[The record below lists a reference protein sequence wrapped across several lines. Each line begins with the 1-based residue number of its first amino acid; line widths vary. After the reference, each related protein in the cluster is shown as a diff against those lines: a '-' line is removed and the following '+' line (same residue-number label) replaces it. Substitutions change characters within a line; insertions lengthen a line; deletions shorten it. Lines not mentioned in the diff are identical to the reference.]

1 MKKIFYK
8 LFLSYFL
15 ILFFFSLFILI
26 SILGV
31 IRNRYIEELKS
42 HLDDII
48 FSLSDRTEYL
58 LINND
63 IKTLSSFIKE
73 FSNKRALKISIYDK
87 YGDLILD
94 SDIEGEIKIMENKK
108 PEIEIAFQGEKGF
121 SIRRSE
127 IYKDNMIFLAVPLY
141 ENDNIIGV
149 LRIGLK
155 AQRIDDFITNLYRR
169 IGLVILI
176 LILFSS
182 IISLILSRN
191 FTLPIRDL
199 TRAFKRISSGDTD
212 IRIFSERKD
221 ELGELTKNFNLMAVN
236 IKKSLNEIEKEKSII
251 DSLFKALPDLVLLL
265 DKRGEI
271 LYFNEKAKENFQSIE
286 KGKFYYEF
294 IKEPEFLYK
303 FEKALEKEEA
313 EGEISLDHK
322 IFYLKIK
329 KIPET
334 ENFVIVLTDI
344 TEMKKLEEVKRDFT
358 LNLSHELKTPL
369 TLIKGYIET
378 IEEEEEIKNKR
389 YISII
394 KRHIERLIDMT
405 EKIIYLSK
413 IECEEKALQIE
424 KINLRE
430 IIDGVL
436 PIFER
441 RLKEK
446 EIEVK
451 VNIPS
456 DLPFIEGDRF
466 KLEQVFINLFDNS
479 IKFTFKGEINIR
491 AIKKDDR
498 ILIEFND
505 TGEGIDEKHL
515 PRIFERFYVGVK
527 GREKEKSGAGL
538 GLAIVK
544 HIINLHNGKISA
556 ESKKG
561 EGTKFIIELPLKF

>member
-15 ILFFFSLFILI
+15 ILSFFSLLILI

-31 IRNRYIEELKS
+31 VRNRYIDELKS
-42 HLDDII
+42 HLDDLI

-63 IKTLSSFIKE
+63 IKSLRIFIKE
-73 FSNKRALKISIYDK
+73 FSNKRGLKISIYDK
-87 YGDLILD
+87 YGELFLD
-94 SDIEGEIKIMENKK
+94 SDIEEEIKIMENKK
-108 PEIEIAFQGEKGF
+108 PEIDIAFHGEKGF
-121 SIRRSE
+121 SIRKSE

-191 FTLPIRDL
+191 FTLPLRDL

-236 IKKSLNEIEKEKSII
+236 IKKSLDEIEKEKSII
-251 DSLFKALPDLVLLL
+251 DSLSKALPDLVLLL
-265 DKRGEI
+265 DKRGEV

-303 FEKALEKEEA
+303 FEKALEKGEA

-405 EKIIYLSK
+405 EKIISLSK
-413 IECEEKALQIE
+413 IESEEKALQIE

-436 PIFER
+436 PIFEK

-451 VNIPS
+451 VYIPS
-456 DLPFIEGDRF
+456 DLPLIEGDRF

-479 IKFTFKGEINIR
+479 IKFTFKGEINIKAR
-491 AIKKDDR
+491 KKDNR
-498 ILIEFND
+498 VLIEFND
-505 TGEGIDEKHL
+505 TGEGIDERHL
-515 PRIFERFYVGVK
+515 PRIFERFYVGVR
-527 GREKEKSGAGL
+527 GREREKSGAGL

-544 HIINLHNGKISA
+544 QIINLHNGKISV

-561 EGTKFIIELPLKF
+561 EGTKFLIELPLKF

>member
-1 MKKIFYK
+1 
-8 LFLSYFL
+8 
-15 ILFFFSLFILI
+15 
-26 SILGV
+26 
-31 IRNRYIEELKS
+31 
-42 HLDDII
+42 
-48 FSLSDRTEYL
+48 
-58 LINND
+58 
-63 IKTLSSFIKE
+63 
-73 FSNKRALKISIYDK
+73 
-87 YGDLILD
+87 
-94 SDIEGEIKIMENKK
+94 
-108 PEIEIAFQGEKGF
+108 
-121 SIRRSE
+121 
-127 IYKDNMIFLAVPLY
+127 
-141 ENDNIIGV
+141 
-149 LRIGLK
+149 
-155 AQRIDDFITNLYRR
+155 LYRR

-212 IRIFSERKD
+212 IRIFTERKD

-313 EGEISLDHK
+313 EGEINLGHK
-322 IFYLKIK
+322 IFCLKIK

>member
-73 FSNKRALKISIYDK
+73 FSNRRDLKISIYDK
-87 YGDLILD
+87 YGDLILN
-94 SDIEGEIKIMENKK
+94 SDIEGETKIMENKK
-108 PEIEIAFQGEKGF
+108 PEIDIAFQGEKGF

-212 IRIFSERKD
+212 IRIFTERKD

-313 EGEISLDHK
+313 EGEINLGHK
-322 IFYLKIK
+322 IFCLKIK

>member
-15 ILFFFSLFILI
+15 ILSFFSLLILI

-31 IRNRYIEELKS
+31 VRNRYIDELKS
-42 HLDDII
+42 NLDDLI

-63 IKTLSSFIKE
+63 IKSLRIFIKE
-73 FSNKRALKISIYDK
+73 FSNKRGLKISIYDK
-87 YGDLILD
+87 YGELFLD
-94 SDIEGEIKIMENKK
+94 SDIEEEIKIMENKK
-108 PEIEIAFQGEKGF
+108 PEIDIAFHGEKGF
-121 SIRRSE
+121 SIRKSE

-191 FTLPIRDL
+191 FTLPLRDL

-236 IKKSLNEIEKEKSII
+236 IKKSLDEIEKEKSII
-251 DSLFKALPDLVLLL
+251 DSLSKALPDLVLLL
-265 DKRGEI
+265 DKRGEV

-303 FEKALEKEEA
+303 FEKALEKGEA

-405 EKIIYLSK
+405 EKIISLSK
-413 IECEEKALQIE
+413 IESEEKALQIE

-436 PIFER
+436 PIFEK

-451 VNIPS
+451 VYIPS
-456 DLPFIEGDRF
+456 DLPLIEGDRF

-479 IKFTFKGEINIR
+479 IKFTFKGEINIKAR
-491 AIKKDDR
+491 KKDNR
-498 ILIEFND
+498 VLIEFND
-505 TGEGIDEKHL
+505 TGEGIDERHL
-515 PRIFERFYVGVK
+515 PRIFERFYVGVR
-527 GREKEKSGAGL
+527 GREREKSGAGL

-544 HIINLHNGKISA
+544 QIINLHNGKISV

-561 EGTKFIIELPLKF
+561 EGTKFLIELPLRF

>member
-199 TRAFKRISSGDTD
+199 
-212 IRIFSERKD
+212 
-221 ELGELTKNFNLMAVN
+221 
-236 IKKSLNEIEKEKSII
+236 
-251 DSLFKALPDLVLLL
+251 
-265 DKRGEI
+265 
-271 LYFNEKAKENFQSIE
+271 
-286 KGKFYYEF
+286 
-294 IKEPEFLYK
+294 
-303 FEKALEKEEA
+303 
-313 EGEISLDHK
+313 
-322 IFYLKIK
+322 
-329 KIPET
+329 
-334 ENFVIVLTDI
+334 
-344 TEMKKLEEVKRDFT
+344 
-358 LNLSHELKTPL
+358 
-369 TLIKGYIET
+369 
-378 IEEEEEIKNKR
+378 
-389 YISII
+389 
-394 KRHIERLIDMT
+394 
-405 EKIIYLSK
+405 
-413 IECEEKALQIE
+413 
-424 KINLRE
+424 
-430 IIDGVL
+430 
-436 PIFER
+436 
-441 RLKEK
+441 
-446 EIEVK
+446 
-451 VNIPS
+451 
-456 DLPFIEGDRF
+456 
-466 KLEQVFINLFDNS
+466 
-479 IKFTFKGEINIR
+479 
-491 AIKKDDR
+491 
-498 ILIEFND
+498 
-505 TGEGIDEKHL
+505 
-515 PRIFERFYVGVK
+515 
-527 GREKEKSGAGL
+527 
-538 GLAIVK
+538 
-544 HIINLHNGKISA
+544 
-556 ESKKG
+556 
-561 EGTKFIIELPLKF
+561 

>member
-15 ILFFFSLFILI
+15 ILSFFSLLILI

-31 IRNRYIEELKS
+31 VRNRYIDELKS
-42 HLDDII
+42 HLDDLI

-63 IKTLSSFIKE
+63 IKSLRIFIKE
-73 FSNKRALKISIYDK
+73 FSNKRGLKISIYDK
-87 YGDLILD
+87 YGELFLD
-94 SDIEGEIKIMENKK
+94 SDIEEQIKIMENKK
-108 PEIEIAFQGEKGF
+108 PEIDIAFHGEKGF
-121 SIRRSE
+121 SIRKSE

-191 FTLPIRDL
+191 FTLPLRDL

-236 IKKSLNEIEKEKSII
+236 IKKSLDEIEKEKSII
-251 DSLFKALPDLVLLL
+251 DSLSKALPDLVLLL
-265 DKRGEI
+265 DKRGEV

-303 FEKALEKEEA
+303 FEKALEKGEA

-405 EKIIYLSK
+405 EKIISLSK
-413 IECEEKALQIE
+413 IESEEKALQIE

-436 PIFER
+436 PIFEK

-451 VNIPS
+451 VYIPS
-456 DLPFIEGDRF
+456 DLPLIEGDRF

-479 IKFTFKGEINIR
+479 IKFTFKGEINIKAR
-491 AIKKDDR
+491 KKDNR
-498 ILIEFND
+498 VLIEFND
-505 TGEGIDEKHL
+505 TGEGIDERHL
-515 PRIFERFYVGVK
+515 PRIFERFYVGVR
-527 GREKEKSGAGL
+527 GREREKSGAGL

-544 HIINLHNGKISA
+544 QIINLHNGKISV

-561 EGTKFIIELPLKF
+561 EGTKFLIELPLRF

>member
-15 ILFFFSLFILI
+15 ILSFFSLLILI

-31 IRNRYIEELKS
+31 VRNRYIDELKS
-42 HLDDII
+42 NLDDLI

-63 IKTLSSFIKE
+63 IKSLRIFIKE
-73 FSNKRALKISIYDK
+73 FSNKRGLKISIYDK
-87 YGDLILD
+87 YGELFLD
-94 SDIEGEIKIMENKK
+94 SDIEEEIKIMENKK
-108 PEIEIAFQGEKGF
+108 PEIDIAFHGEKGF
-121 SIRRSE
+121 SIRKSE

-191 FTLPIRDL
+191 FTLPLRDL

-236 IKKSLNEIEKEKSII
+236 IKKSLDEIEKEKSII
-251 DSLFKALPDLVLLL
+251 DSLSKALPDLVLLL
-265 DKRGEI
+265 DKRGEV

-303 FEKALEKEEA
+303 FEKALEKGEA

-405 EKIIYLSK
+405 EKIISLSK
-413 IECEEKALQIE
+413 IESEEKALQIE

-436 PIFER
+436 PIFEK

-451 VNIPS
+451 VYIPS
-456 DLPFIEGDRF
+456 DLPLIEGDRF

-479 IKFTFKGEINIR
+479 IKFTFKGEINIKAR
-491 AIKKDDR
+491 KKDNR
-498 ILIEFND
+498 VLIEFND
-505 TGEGIDEKHL
+505 TGEGIDERHL
-515 PRIFERFYVGVK
+515 PRIFERFYVGVR
-527 GREKEKSGAGL
+527 GREREKSGAGL

-544 HIINLHNGKISA
+544 QIINLHNGKISV

-561 EGTKFIIELPLKF
+561 EGTKFLIELPLKF